1 MPSARRLKLA
11 TVASVLLGALI
22 AAAWVRATD
31 GPAALGTLAEAKPL
45 AVAGLLALTF
55 VFVTARFVRW
65 QFLLRRA
72 ATAVPA
78 RDSLVVYL
86 ASLPG
91 AATPAYVGEAI
102 RCVFLRRRT
111 KAPLR
116 RTLLCLA
123 LERLFDF
130 GVLCAFGLL
139 FVPQWWMRGALVALL
154 ALAALAT
161 LAARNVAAR
170 LDTPRHVLDELF
182 SARSM
187 LVALALSLVVW
198 APVTVGLGLSAW
210 GLGVE
215 LAPSAAVA
223 SYAGG
228 TVFGA
233 LTLMPAGVG
242 AAGSAQI
249 VLLEQHGVALADAI
263 ASVTLFRALTTG
275 VCLLVG
281 VVFLVVELRAQR
293 RLGAQPAREHF
304 DELAHD
310 YGAQFK
316 PHVWELL
323 LQRRTGRLADV
334 LPPANGA
341 LGLDLGCGLGAQA
354 QELRKRGWRVVGV
367 DPALDL
373 LRAGGAGGGST
384 GGSSDRSSGSSSAGA
399 LAGHSAVASGVALPF
414 ADASF
419 DFVYTIGVLHHMTGP
434 GEQDRACAEI
444 ARVLKPGGTLVV
456 QETNTLNPLFRF
468 YMGYVFP
475 ILSRIDEGTERWLPP
490 ARWRATPSLQL
501 LGIQHFTFLPDFL
514 PRALLPAFVALERK
528 LEAGPLARY
537 SVHYQAHLR
546 KN

>member
-11 TVASVLLGALI
+11 TAASVLLGALI

-31 GPAALGTLAEAKPL
+31 GPAALGTLADAKPL
-45 AVAGLLALTF
+45 AVAGLLVLTF
-55 VFVTARFVRW
+55 VFVATRFVRW

-130 GVLCAFGLL
+130 GVLCAFALL
-139 FVPQWWMRGALVALL
+139 FVPQWWMRGVLVALL

-161 LAARNVAAR
+161 LAARTVAAR

-187 LVALALSLVVW
+187 LVTLALSLVVW

-249 VLLEQHGVALADAI
+249 VLLEQHGLALVDAI
-263 ASVTLFRALTTG
+263 AAVTLFRALTTG

-293 RLGAQPAREHF
+293 GLGARPAREHF
-304 DELAHD
+304 DEIAHD

-323 LQRRTGRLADV
+323 LQRRTGRLAEV
-334 LPPANGA
+334 LPPPNGA

-373 LRAGGAGGGST
+373 LRAGGAAAGP
-384 GGSSDRSSGSSSAGA
+384 SAA
-399 LAGHSAVASGVALPF
+399 APAVRSAVASGVALPF
-414 ADASF
+414 ADGSF

-490 ARWRATPSLQL
+490 ARWRATPGLEL
-501 LGIQHFTFLPDFL
+501 REIQHFTFLPDFL

-528 LEAGPLARY
+528 LEAGPLARF
-537 SVHYQAHLR
+537 SVHYQALLR
-546 KN
+546 RN

>member
-1 MPSARRLKLA
+1 MASTRRLKLA
-11 TVASVLLGALI
+11 TAGSALVGALV
-22 AAAWVRATD
+22 AAAWVRATG
-31 GPAALGTLAEAKPL
+31 GPEALQTLGDAKPL
-45 AVAGLLALTF
+45 AVAGLLGITL
-55 VFVTARFVRW
+55 VFVLTRFVRW

-78 RDSLVVYL
+78 RDSLIVYL

-91 AATPAYVGEAI
+91 TATPAYVGEAI
-102 RCVFLRRRT
+102 RCVFLRRRA
-111 KAPLR
+111 KASLR

-123 LERLFDF
+123 LERILDF
-130 GVLCAFGLL
+130 GVLCAIALL
-139 FVPQWWMRGALVALL
+139 LAPQWWMRGALVALL
-154 ALAALAT
+154 ALAVLAA

-170 LDTPRHVLDELF
+170 LETPREVLDDLF
-182 SARSM
+182 RARSIG
-187 LVALALSLVVW
+187 VALALSLVVW
-198 APVTVGLGLSAW
+198 APVAVGLGLSAW
-210 GLGVE
+210 GLGVAP
-215 LAPSAAVA
+215 APSAAAA

-249 VLLEQHGVALADAI
+249 VLLEQHGLALADAI

-275 VCLLVG
+275 VCLIVG

-293 RLGAQPAREHF
+293 HLGAQPTREHF
-304 DELAHD
+304 DEIAHD

-323 LQRRTGRLADV
+323 LQRRTSRLASV
-334 LPPANGA
+334 LPPPRGA
-341 LGLDLGCGLGAQA
+341 VGLDLGCGLGAQA
-354 QELRKRGWRVVGV
+354 QELRKHGWRIVGV

-373 LRAGGAGGGST
+373 LRAGGAAT
-384 GGSSDRSSGSSSAGA
+384 SSSSTNGPSGA
-399 LAGHSAVASGVALPF
+399 LSAVASGVALPF

-490 ARWRATPSLQL
+490 TRWSATPGLEL
-501 LGIQHFTFLPDFL
+501 REIQHFTFLPDFL
-514 PRALLPAFVALERK
+514 PRALLPAFVALERR
-528 LEAGPLARY
+528 LEAGPFARY
-537 SVHYQAHLR
+537 SVHYQALLR
-546 KN
+546 RA